1 MRSRMQRSGQTS
13 LLLSFSSKSRVSDED
28 RATVSSNKP
37 SVSFSE
43 YLNRKVTKT
52 SSRSVKEKKTCFA
65 TIVPANDD
73 LTSKRVGDC
82 ESFVLHDQIFH
93 QFKVSEKKEEPG
105 EIAEL
110 GETMDYQ
117 PEPAFGGGEVSRKR
131 KNTLDDPS
139 GSSMKKTARKSL
151 VVIGDD
157 SKPWLYG
164 REKKIMGK
172 STKHLYDHYA
182 NGSGW
187 WDCNR
192 EGIDSEEVG
201 CNETWEGIGST
212 TLGGLEWH

>member
-1 MRSRMQRSGQTS
+1 MRRSGQTS
-13 LLLSFSSKSRVSDED
+13 LLLSFSKSRVAAED
-28 RATVSSNKP
+28 RATVCSNKP

-65 TIVPANDD
+65 SIVPANDD

-82 ESFVLHDQIFH
+82 DSFVLHDQIFR

-110 GETMDYQ
+110 GETIDYQ
-117 PEPAFGGGEVSRKR
+117 PESSFGGGEVSRKR
-131 KNTLDDPS
+131 KKAFDDPS
-139 GSSMKKTARKSL
+139 ASSRKKTTRKSL

-157 SKPWLYG
+157 SKPWSYG
-164 REKKIMGK
+164 RQKKIMDS
-172 STKHLYDHYA
+172 STKPLYDHYA
-182 NGSGW
+182 NGSGG

-192 EGIDSEEVG
+192 EGIDTEEVG
-201 CNETWEGIGST
+201 CNEIWEGIGST

>member
-1 MRSRMQRSGQTS
+1 MQRYGQTS

-43 YLNRKVTKT
+43 FLNRKVTKT
-52 SSRSVKEKKTCFA
+52 SSRSV
-65 TIVPANDD
+65 
-73 LTSKRVGDC
+73 
-82 ESFVLHDQIFH
+82 
-93 QFKVSEKKEEPG
+93 KVSEKKEEPG

-110 GETMDYQ
+110 GETIGYQ

-131 KNTLDDPS
+131 KNILDDPS

-201 CNETWEGIGST
+201 FNETWEGIGST